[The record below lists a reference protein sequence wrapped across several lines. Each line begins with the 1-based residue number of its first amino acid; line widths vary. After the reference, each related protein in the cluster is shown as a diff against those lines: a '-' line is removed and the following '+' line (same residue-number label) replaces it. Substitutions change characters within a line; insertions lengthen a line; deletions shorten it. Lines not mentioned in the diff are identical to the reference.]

1 VFNNPTIAYIY
12 VGAGPGYGSV
22 YDKIIAQINGLNKQR
37 VATQGVFLGFDFSLE
52 QRKQQYVEYVK
63 VEKITGRFFIKT
75 RKRQKLIQA
84 LKKWADNNAGK
95 YDKLY
100 IRNYRPGF
108 FWWLFLLK
116 YGHKSITEHQT
127 MEYLEVKALAKE
139 NPFGLKPSKLFS
151 WLEHTLLPMIN
162 EKIFGSLAL
171 GATAQIVAVTRE
183 IGEYE
188 VKRAFPPKPALTVIA
203 NGIDVEAYPL
213 RTSPIFDG
221 KQLKIMM
228 LVGGSTA
235 IDWHGIDLVMQ
246 GIEQYRGPIQIQLWL
261 LGDVSVLKPYEAPYI
276 VKPGFADKK
285 MLNELSD
292 TIHIGLGSFA
302 LQRKGLTEA
311 CSLKMR
317 EYAARG
323 IPSVYGQ
330 EDADYEYLIKEGLA
344 LKLSPMV
351 PPDMQKIIAFA
362 NKVYCDS
369 GTAEKIRSTAN
380 AVMDMHLKIKEL
392 SEVFRRMIVAD

>member
-22 YDKIIAQINGLNKQR
+22 HDKIIAQINGLNKQR

-116 YGHKSITEHQT
+116 YGYKSITEHQT

-235 IDWHGIDLVMQ
+235 VDWHGIDLVMQ
-246 GIEQYRGPIQIQLWL
+246 GIEQYQGPIQIQLWL
-261 LGDVSVLKPYEAPYI
+261 LGDIRVLKPYEAPYI

-302 LQRKGLTEA
+302 SQRKGLNEA

-323 IPSVYGQ
+323 IPAVYGQ
-330 EDADYEYLIKEGLA
+330 EDADYEYLFKEGLA
-344 LKLSPMV
+344 LKLTPMT
-351 PPDMQKIIAFA
+351 PPDMQKIIAFT
-362 NKVYCDS
+362 NKMYSDS
-369 GTAEKIRSTAN
+369 STAEKIRSTAN
-380 AVMDMHLKIKEL
+380 AVMDMHLKIKETSML
-392 SEVFRRMIVAD
+392 FK

>member
-1 VFNNPTIAYIY
+1 MINTPTIAYIY
-12 VGAGPGYGSV
+12 VGAGPGKGSV
-22 YDKIIAQINGLNKQR
+22 HDKIIAQINGLNKQG
-37 VATQGVFLGFDFSLE
+37 VTTLGVFLGFDFSPE
-52 QRKQQYVEYVK
+52 QRKQPYVEFVK
-63 VEKITGRFFIKT
+63 VEKIRGRFFVKT
-75 RKRQKLIQA
+75 RNRQKLIQA
-84 LKKWADNNAGK
+84 LKKWAVNNAGK
-95 YDKLY
+95 HDKLY

-108 FWWLFLLK
+108 YWWLFLIK
-116 YGHKSITEHQT
+116 YGYKSITEHQT

-139 NPFGLKPSKLFS
+139 NPFGLKPSKFLS

-171 GATAQIVAVTRE
+171 GATSKIVAVTRE

-188 VKRAFPPKPALTVIA
+188 VRRAFPRKPTLAVIA

-213 RTSPIFDG
+213 RNPPVFDG
-221 KQLKIMM
+221 KHLNLMM
-228 LVGGSTA
+228 LVGGSSA
-235 IDWHGIDLVMQ
+235 VDWHGIDLVIQ
-246 GIEQYRGPIQIQLWL
+246 GIEQYQGPIQIQLWL
-261 LGDVSVLKPYEAPYI
+261 LGDTSVLKPYEALYI

-302 LQRKGLTEA
+302 SQRKGLNEA

-323 IPSVYGQ
+323 IPAVYGQ

-344 LKLSPMV
+344 LKLAPMV
-351 PPDMQKIIAFA
+351 PPDMHKIIAFA
-362 NKVYCDS
+362 NKVYGDS

-380 AVMDMHLKIKEL
+380 AVMDMHLKIKEISVL
-392 SEVFRRMIVAD
+392 FK

>member
-1 VFNNPTIAYIY
+1 MFNNPTIAYIY

-116 YGHKSITEHQT
+116 YGYKSITEHQT

-235 IDWHGIDLVMQ
+235 IDWHGIDLVMK
-246 GIEQYRGPIQIQLWL
+246 GIEQYRGLLQIQLWL
-261 LGDVSVLKPYEAPYI
+261 LGDIRVLKPYEAPYI

-302 LQRKGLTEA
+302 LQRKGLNEA

-323 IPSVYGQ
+323 IPAVYGQ
-330 EDADYEYLIKEGLA
+330 EDSDYEFLVKKGLA
-344 LKLSPMV
+344 LKLAPMT
-351 PPDMQKIIAFA
+351 PPKLEEIIEFVTNTYKI
-362 NKVYCDS
+362 NNLS
-369 GTAEKIRSTAN
+369 SKIRDVAFQY
-380 AVMDMHLKIKEL
+380 MDMKVKITAIKG
-392 SEVFRRMIVAD
+392 II

>member
-116 YGHKSITEHQT
+116 YGYKSITEHQT

-235 IDWHGIDLVMQ
+235 IDWHGIDLVMK
-246 GIEQYRGPIQIQLWL
+246 GIEQYRGLLQIQLWL
-261 LGDVSVLKPYEAPYI
+261 LGDIRVLKPYEAPYI

-302 LQRKGLTEA
+302 LQRKGLNEA

-323 IPSVYGQ
+323 IPAVYGQ
-330 EDADYEYLIKEGLA
+330 EDSDYEFLVKKGLA
-344 LKLSPMV
+344 LKLAPMT
-351 PPDMQKIIAFA
+351 PPKLEEIIEFVTNTYKI
-362 NKVYCDS
+362 NNLS
-369 GTAEKIRSTAN
+369 SKIRDVAFQY
-380 AVMDMHLKIKEL
+380 MDMKVKITAIKG
-392 SEVFRRMIVAD
+392 II

>member
-1 VFNNPTIAYIY
+1 MFNNPTIAYIY

>member
-1 VFNNPTIAYIY
+1 MSPVSKKIAYIFLN
-12 VGAGPGYGSV
+12 ASDKDNSV
-22 YDKIIAQINGLNKQR
+22 QRKIASQISGLNN
-37 VATQGVFLGFDFSLE
+37 LGIDISGFFFTYSGMAEIYGITAIHSCPLSIGHSKFMFSI
-52 QRKQQYVEYVK
+52 RKK
-63 VEKITGRFFIKT
+63 NRMT
-75 RKRQKLIQA
+75 LN
-84 LKKWADNNAGK
+84 LLKWADEHVGE

-108 FWWLFLLK
+108 YWWLFLLK
-116 YGHKSITEHQT
+116 YGYKSITEHQT

-139 NPFGLKPSKLFS
+139 NPFGLKPSKFLS
-151 WLEHTLLPMIN
+151 WFEHTLLPMFN

-188 VKRAFPPKPALTVIA
+188 VRRAFPQKPALAVIA

-213 RTSPIFDG
+213 RTPPVFDG

-235 IDWHGIDLVMQ
+235 VDWHGIDLVMQ
-246 GIEQYRGPIQIQLWL
+246 GIEQYQGPIQIQLWL
-261 LGDVSVLKPYEAPYI
+261 LGDIRVLKPYEAPYI

-292 TIHIGLGSFA
+292 TIHVGLGSFA
-302 LQRKGLTEA
+302 LQRKGLIEA

-323 IPSVYGQ
+323 IPAVYGQ
-330 EDADYEYLIKEGLA
+330 EDSDYEFLVKKGLA
-344 LKLSPMV
+344 LKLAPLT
-351 PPDMQKIIAFA
+351 PPKLEDIIEFVSNTYKISNLSSQIRDVAFQHMDL
-362 NKVYCDS
+362 KVKI
-369 GTAEKIRSTAN
+369 TA
-380 AVMDMHLKIKEL
+380 IKG
-392 SEVFRRMIVAD
+392 II

>member
-1 VFNNPTIAYIY
+1 VINTPTIAYLY
-12 VGAGPGYGSV
+12 VGAGPGKGSV
-22 YDKIIAQINGLNKQR
+22 HDKIIAQINGLNKHGVTTR
-37 VATQGVFLGFDFSLE
+37 GVFLGFDFSSE
-52 QRKQQYVEYVK
+52 QRNQPYVEYVK
-63 VEKITGRFFIKT
+63 VKKIQGRFFIKT

-116 YGHKSITEHQT
+116 HGHKSITEHQT

-139 NPFGLKPSKLFS
+139 NPFGLKPSKLLS
-151 WLEHTLLPMIN
+151 WFEHTLLPMFN

-171 GATAQIVAVTRE
+171 GATEQIVAVTRE

-188 VKRAFPPKPALTVIA
+188 VRRAFPKKPSPTVIA

-213 RTSPIFDG
+213 RTSPVFDG
-221 KQLKIMM
+221 KQLNLMM
-228 LVGGSTA
+228 LVGGSTEV
-235 IDWHGIDLVMQ
+235 DWHGIDLVMQ

-261 LGDVSVLKPYEAPYI
+261 LGDISVLKPYEAPYV

-302 LQRKGLTEA
+302 SQRKGLNEA

-323 IPSVYGQ
+323 IPAVYGQ

-362 NKVYCDS
+362 NKVYGDS

-392 SEVFRRMIVAD
+392 SVLFK

>member
-1 VFNNPTIAYIY
+1 VINTPTIAYIY
-12 VGAGPGYGSV
+12 VGAGPGKGSV
-22 YDKIIAQINGLNKQR
+22 HDKIIAQINGLNKHG
-37 VATQGVFLGFDFSLE
+37 VTTKGVFLGFDFSPE
-52 QRKQQYVEYVK
+52 QRKQPYVEYVK
-63 VEKITGRFFIKT
+63 VEKIQGRFFIKT

-139 NPFGLKPSKLFS
+139 NPFGLKPSKFLS
-151 WLEHTLLPMIN
+151 WFEHTLLPMFN

-188 VKRAFPPKPALTVIA
+188 VRRAFPQKPALAVIA

-213 RTSPIFDG
+213 RTPPVFDG

-235 IDWHGIDLVMQ
+235 VDWHGIDLVMQ
-246 GIEQYRGPIQIQLWL
+246 GIEQYQGPIQIQLWL
-261 LGDVSVLKPYEAPYI
+261 LGDIRVLKPYEAPYI

-292 TIHIGLGSFA
+292 TIHVGLGSFA
-302 LQRKGLTEA
+302 LQRKGLIEA

-323 IPSVYGQ
+323 IPAVYGQ
-330 EDADYEYLIKEGLA
+330 EDSDYEFLVKKGLA
-344 LKLSPMV
+344 LKLAPLT
-351 PPDMQKIIAFA
+351 PPKLEDIIEFVSNTYKISNLSSQIRDVAFQHMDL
-362 NKVYCDS
+362 KVKI
-369 GTAEKIRSTAN
+369 TA
-380 AVMDMHLKIKEL
+380 IKG
-392 SEVFRRMIVAD
+392 II

>member
-1 VFNNPTIAYIY
+1 LSPVSKKIAYIFLN
-12 VGAGPGYGSV
+12 ASDKDNSV
-22 YDKIIAQINGLNKQR
+22 QRKIASQISGLNN
-37 VATQGVFLGFDFSLE
+37 LGIYISGFFFTYSGMAEIYGITAIHSCPLSIGHSKFMFSI
-52 QRKQQYVEYVK
+52 RKK
-63 VEKITGRFFIKT
+63 NRMT
-75 RKRQKLIQA
+75 LN
-84 LKKWADNNAGK
+84 LLKWADEHVGE

-108 FWWLFLLK
+108 YWWLFLLK
-116 YGHKSITEHQT
+116 YGYKSITEHQT

-139 NPFGLKPSKLFS
+139 NPFGLKPSKFLS
-151 WLEHTLLPMIN
+151 WFEHTLLPMFN

-171 GATAQIVAVTRE
+171 GVTSKIVAVTRE

-188 VKRAFPPKPALTVIA
+188 VRRAFPQKPALAVIA

-213 RTSPIFDG
+213 RTPPVFDG

-235 IDWHGIDLVMQ
+235 VDWHGIDLVMQ
-246 GIEQYRGPIQIQLWL
+246 GIEQYQGPIQIQLWL
-261 LGDVSVLKPYEAPYI
+261 LGDIRVLKPYEAPYI

-302 LQRKGLTEA
+302 SQRKGLNEA

-323 IPSVYGQ
+323 IPAVYGQ
-330 EDADYEYLIKEGLA
+330 EDADYEYLFKEGLA
-344 LKLSPMV
+344 LKLTPMT
-351 PPDMQKIIAFA
+351 PPDMQKIIAFT
-362 NKVYCDS
+362 NKMYSDS
-369 GTAEKIRSTAN
+369 STAEKIRSTAN
-380 AVMDMHLKIKEL
+380 AVMDMHLKIKEISML
-392 SEVFRRMIVAD
+392 FK

>member
-1 VFNNPTIAYIY
+1 MSPVSKKIAYIFLN
-12 VGAGPGYGSV
+12 ASDKDNSV
-22 YDKIIAQINGLNKQR
+22 QRKIASQISGLNN
-37 VATQGVFLGFDFSLE
+37 LGIDISGFFFTYSAMAEIYGITAIHSCPLSIGHSKFMFGI
-52 QRKQQYVEYVK
+52 RKK
-63 VEKITGRFFIKT
+63 NRMT
-75 RKRQKLIQA
+75 LN
-84 LKKWADNNAGK
+84 LLKWADEHVGE

-108 FWWLFLLK
+108 YWWLFLLK
-116 YGHKSITEHQT
+116 YGYKSITEHQT

-139 NPFGLKPSKLFS
+139 NPFGLKPSKFLS
-151 WLEHTLLPMIN
+151 WFEHTLLPMFN

-171 GATAQIVAVTRE
+171 GVTSKIVAVTRE

-188 VKRAFPPKPALTVIA
+188 VRRAFPQKPALAVIA

-213 RTSPIFDG
+213 RTPPVFDG

-235 IDWHGIDLVMQ
+235 VDWHGIDLVMQ
-246 GIEQYRGPIQIQLWL
+246 GIEQYQGPIQIQLWL
-261 LGDVSVLKPYEAPYI
+261 LGDIRVLKPYEAPYI

-302 LQRKGLTEA
+302 SQRKGLNEA

-323 IPSVYGQ
+323 IPAVYGQ
-330 EDADYEYLIKEGLA
+330 EDADYEYLFEEGLA
-344 LKLSPMV
+344 LKLSPMT
-351 PPDMQKIIAFA
+351 PPDMQKIIAFT
-362 NKVYCDS
+362 NKMYSDS
-369 GTAEKIRSTAN
+369 STAEKIRSTAN

-392 SEVFRRMIVAD
+392 SVLFK

>member
-1 VFNNPTIAYIY
+1 LSPVSKKIAYIFLN
-12 VGAGPGYGSV
+12 ASDKDNSV
-22 YDKIIAQINGLNKQR
+22 QRKIASQISGLNN
-37 VATQGVFLGFDFSLE
+37 LGIDISGFFFTYSGMAEIYGITAIHSCPLSIGHSKFMFSI
-52 QRKQQYVEYVK
+52 RKK
-63 VEKITGRFFIKT
+63 NRMT
-75 RKRQKLIQA
+75 LN
-84 LKKWADNNAGK
+84 LLKWADEHVGE

-108 FWWLFLLK
+108 YWWLFLLK
-116 YGHKSITEHQT
+116 YGYKSITEHQT

-139 NPFGLKPSKLFS
+139 NPFGLKPSKFLS
-151 WLEHTLLPMIN
+151 WFEHTLLPMFN

-188 VKRAFPPKPALTVIA
+188 VRRAFPQKPALAVIA

-213 RTSPIFDG
+213 RTPPVFDG

-235 IDWHGIDLVMQ
+235 VDWHGIDLVMQ
-246 GIEQYRGPIQIQLWL
+246 GIEQYQGPIQIQLWL
-261 LGDVSVLKPYEAPYI
+261 LGDIRVLKPYEAPYI

-292 TIHIGLGSFA
+292 TIHVGLGSFA
-302 LQRKGLTEA
+302 LQRKGLIEA

-323 IPSVYGQ
+323 IPAVYGQ
-330 EDADYEYLIKEGLA
+330 EDSDYEFLVKKGLA
-344 LKLSPMV
+344 LKLAPLT
-351 PPDMQKIIAFA
+351 PPKLEDIIEFVSNTYKISNLSSQIRDVAFQHMDL
-362 NKVYCDS
+362 KVKI
-369 GTAEKIRSTAN
+369 TA
-380 AVMDMHLKIKEL
+380 IKG
-392 SEVFRRMIVAD
+392 II

>member
-1 VFNNPTIAYIY
+1 VINTPTIAYIY
-12 VGAGPGYGSV
+12 VGAGPGKGSV
-22 YDKIIAQINGLNKQR
+22 HDKIIAQINGLNKQG
-37 VATQGVFLGFDFSLE
+37 VTTLGVFLGFDFSPE
-52 QRKQQYVEYVK
+52 QRKQPYVEYVK
-63 VEKITGRFFIKT
+63 VEKIQGGFFIKT

-95 YDKLY
+95 HDKLY

-108 FWWLFLLK
+108 YWWLFLLK

-139 NPFGLKPSKLFS
+139 NTFGLKPSRLLS
-151 WLEHTLLPMIN
+151 WLEHTLLPMFN

-183 IGEYE
+183 IGKYE
-188 VKRAFPPKPALTVIA
+188 VRRAFPQKPALTVIA

-213 RTSPIFDG
+213 RTPPVFDG
-221 KQLKIMM
+221 KHLNLMM

-235 IDWHGIDLVMQ
+235 VDWHGIDLVMQ
-246 GIEQYRGPIQIQLWL
+246 GIEQYQGPIQIQLWL
-261 LGDVSVLKPYEAPYI
+261 LGDTSVLKPYEAPYI

-285 MLNELSD
+285 MLNVFSD

-302 LQRKGLTEA
+302 LQRKGLNEA

-323 IPSVYGQ
+323 IPAVYGQ
-330 EDADYEYLIKEGLA
+330 EDSDYEFLVKKGLA
-344 LKLSPMV
+344 LKLAPMT
-351 PPDMQKIIAFA
+351 PPKLEEIIEFVSNTYKI
-362 NKVYCDS
+362 NNLS
-369 GTAEKIRSTAN
+369 SKIRDVAFQY
-380 AVMDMHLKIKEL
+380 MDMKVKITAIKG
-392 SEVFRRMIVAD
+392 II

>member
-1 VFNNPTIAYIY
+1 MINTPTIAYIY
-12 VGAGPGYGSV
+12 VGAGPGKGSV
-22 YDKIIAQINGLNKQR
+22 HDKIIAQINGLNKHG
-37 VATQGVFLGFDFSLE
+37 VTTKGVFLGFDFSPE
-52 QRKQQYVEYVK
+52 QRKQPYVEYVK
-63 VEKITGRFFIKT
+63 VEKIQGRFFIKT

-139 NPFGLKPSKLFS
+139 NPFGLKPSKLLS
-151 WLEHTLLPMIN
+151 WFEHTLLPMIN

-171 GATAQIVAVTRE
+171 GATSKIVAVTRE

-188 VKRAFPPKPALTVIA
+188 VRRALLKKPSPTVIA
-203 NGIDVEAYPL
+203 NGIDAEAYPL
-213 RTSPIFDG
+213 RTSPVFDG
-221 KQLKIMM
+221 KQLNLMM

-235 IDWHGIDLVMQ
+235 VDWHGIDLVMQ

-261 LGDVSVLKPYEAPYI
+261 LGDTSVLKPYEAPYI

-285 MLNELSD
+285 MLNVLSD

-302 LQRKGLTEA
+302 LQRKGLNEA

-323 IPSVYGQ
+323 IPAVYGQ
-330 EDADYEYLIKEGLA
+330 EDSDYEFLVKKGLA
-344 LKLSPMV
+344 LKLAPMT
-351 PPDMQKIIAFA
+351 PPKLEEIIEFVSNTYKI
-362 NKVYCDS
+362 NNLS
-369 GTAEKIRSTAN
+369 SKIRDVAFQY
-380 AVMDMHLKIKEL
+380 MDMKVKITAIKG
-392 SEVFRRMIVAD
+392 II

>member
-1 VFNNPTIAYIY
+1 MSPVSKKIAYIFLN
-12 VGAGPGYGSV
+12 ASDKDNSV
-22 YDKIIAQINGLNKQR
+22 QRKIASQISGLNN
-37 VATQGVFLGFDFSLE
+37 LGIDISGFFFTYSGMAEIYGITAIHSCPLSIGHSKFMFSI
-52 QRKQQYVEYVK
+52 RKK
-63 VEKITGRFFIKT
+63 NRMT
-75 RKRQKLIQA
+75 LN
-84 LKKWADNNAGK
+84 LLKWADEHVGE

-108 FWWLFLLK
+108 YWWLFLLK
-116 YGHKSITEHQT
+116 YGYKSITEHQT

-139 NPFGLKPSKLFS
+139 NPFGLKPSKFLS
-151 WLEHTLLPMIN
+151 WFEHTLLPMFN

-188 VKRAFPPKPALTVIA
+188 VRRAFPQKPALAVIA
-203 NGIDVEAYPL
+203 NGIDVESYPL
-213 RTSPIFDG
+213 RTPPVFDG

-235 IDWHGIDLVMQ
+235 VDWHGIDLVMQ
-246 GIEQYRGPIQIQLWL
+246 GIEQYQGPIQIQLWL
-261 LGDVSVLKPYEAPYI
+261 LGDIRVLKPYEAPYI

-302 LQRKGLTEA
+302 SQRKGLNEA

-323 IPSVYGQ
+323 IPAVYGQ
-330 EDADYEYLIKEGLA
+330 EDADYEYLFKEGLA
-344 LKLSPMV
+344 LKLTPMT
-351 PPDMQKIIAFA
+351 PPDMQKIIAFT
-362 NKVYCDS
+362 NKMYSDS
-369 GTAEKIRSTAN
+369 STAEKIRSTAN
-380 AVMDMHLKIKEL
+380 AVMDMHLKIKEISML
-392 SEVFRRMIVAD
+392 FK

>member
-1 VFNNPTIAYIY
+1 MINTPTIAYIY
-12 VGAGPGYGSV
+12 VGAGPGKGSV
-22 YDKIIAQINGLNKQR
+22 HDKIIAQINGLNKHG
-37 VATQGVFLGFDFSLE
+37 VTTLGVFLGFDFSPE
-52 QRKQQYVEYVK
+52 QRKQPYVEYVN
-63 VEKITGRFFIKT
+63 VEKIRGRFFVKT
-75 RKRQKLIQA
+75 RKRLKLIQA

-95 YDKLY
+95 YNKLY

-116 YGHKSITEHQT
+116 YGYKSITEHQT
-127 MEYLEVKALAKE
+127 IEYLEVKALAKE
-139 NPFGLKPSKLFS
+139 NPFGLKPSKLLS

-171 GATAQIVAVTRE
+171 GVTSKIVAVTHE

-188 VKRAFPPKPALTVIA
+188 VRRAFPTKPKLTVIA

-213 RTSPIFDG
+213 RNPPVFDG
-221 KQLKIMM
+221 KQLNLMM

-235 IDWHGIDLVMQ
+235 VDWHGIDLVMQ

-261 LGDVSVLKPYEAPYI
+261 LGDTSVLKPYEAPYI

-302 LQRKGLTEA
+302 SLRKGLNEA

-323 IPSVYGQ
+323 IPAVYGQ

-351 PPDMQKIIAFA
+351 PPDMQKIIVFA
-362 NKVYCDS
+362 NKVYGDS

-392 SEVFRRMIVAD
+392 SEVFRRMIVAV